1 MLTNKELD
9 QIDGG
14 AVRWGIGIAI
24 GSVITLYESLFIKL
38 IIDSL

>member
-24 GSVITLYESLFIKL
+24 GSVITLLIGIIDGQIKL
-38 IIDSL
+38 K

>member
-1 MLTNKELD
+1 MLTNKELE

-24 GSVITLYESLFIKL
+24 GSVITLLIGIIDGQIKL
-38 IIDSL
+38 K

>member
-24 GSVITLYESLFIKL
+24 GSIITLLIGIIDGEIKL
-38 IIDSL
+38 K